1 MSSIFV
7 NTLVCAVCAV
17 VLAGCHADIDPP
29 ALHCVTGGVFEMG
42 DPFDEGGDD
51 EQPEHLVGLSPY
63 WIGDTEVTNAQYAE
77 VLNWAGD
84 RGLLEATPQGVFHNE
99 QLLLETSDPDCQIAC
114 IYDRYEP
121 VVRDGFSMADHPVVE
136 VSWYGAVAY
145 CNWLSQATGLSPV
158 YDLDAWALRP
168 LSSGGYR
175 LPTEA
180 EWEFAAAWAPVQERH
195 WRYGISSDNITR
207 DAAQGDFAC
216 NFSDHNPLELTTEPL
231 TTPVGY
237 YAGKRSPA
245 GCRDMCGNVWEW
257 IHDWYAADYYEQ
269 VSTSA
274 NNPTGPDEGVERCM
288 RGGSWAN
295 DAGYCRTA
303 YRGANPPDDTAWS
316 VGFRVA
322 R

>member
-1 MSSIFV
+1 MSARFMYA
-7 NTLVCAVCAV
+7 LVCAL
-17 VLAGCHADIDPP
+17 VLAGCHADVEPP
-29 ALHCVTGGVFEMG
+29 EMRFVAGGVFEMG
-42 DPFDEGGDD
+42 DAFGEGEDD
-51 EQPEHLVGLSPY
+51 ELPVHLVGLSPF
-63 WIGDTEVTNAQYAE
+63 WIGTTEVTNAQFAQ
-77 VLNWAGD
+77 VLNWAHD
-84 RGLLEATPQGVFHNE
+84 RGLIQDDMTGVVYNE
-99 QLLLETSDPDCQIAC
+99 QVLLDTADPDCQIAC
-114 IYDRYEP
+114 IDGRYAP
-121 VVRDGFSMADHPVVE
+121 LLRDGYSMAAHPVVE

-145 CNWLSQATGLSPV
+145 CNWLSQAQGLPPA
-158 YDLDAWALRP
+158 YDLATWTRRP

-207 DAAQGDFAC
+207 EAAQGDFAC
-216 NFSDHNPLELTTEPL
+216 NFSDHNPLELTVEPL
-231 TTPVGY
+231 TTPAGY
-237 YAGKRSPA
+237 YRGERSPA
-245 GCRDMCGNVWEW
+245 GCVDMCGNVWEW
-257 IHDWYAADYYEQ
+257 VFDWYAADYYAQ

-274 NNPTGPDEGVERCM
+274 NNPTGPDEGAERCM

-303 YRGANPPDDTAWS
+303 YRGDNPPDDTAWS